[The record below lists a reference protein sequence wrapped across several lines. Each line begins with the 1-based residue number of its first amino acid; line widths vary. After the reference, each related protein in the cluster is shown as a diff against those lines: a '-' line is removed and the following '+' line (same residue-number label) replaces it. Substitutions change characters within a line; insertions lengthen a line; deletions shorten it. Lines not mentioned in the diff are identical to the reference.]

1 MRKIFAL
8 LLIASALIAGCKNY
22 GDRLKVNDKNEI
34 YYKDG
39 ASKDDARKLA
49 DYFLKNGVFD
59 SKTPQSVQ
67 LTKSTD
73 TFNIKLVVDKKKAQ
87 EKLMNMESN
96 FAALGML
103 ISMQVFNGKP
113 VRIMFADEYMKTFK
127 EFKAVSM
134 SMPADSATGNSSDKD
149 SSQVAR

>member
-1 MRKIFAL
+1 MRKIVSL
-8 LLIASALIAGCKNY
+8 LLMASALIAGCKNY

-39 ASKDDARKLA
+39 ASKDDAQKLA
-49 DYFLKNGVFD
+49 DYFLKSGVFD

-87 EKLMNMESN
+87 EKLTNMESN
-96 FAALGML
+96 FTALGML

-127 EFKAVSM
+127 EFQAVSM
-134 SMPADSATGNSSDKD
+134 GMPADSTGSNSSAD
-149 SSQVAR
+149 SSQMAR